1 MFPTPDFAVFG
12 RFRGVSTAGLVL
24 SVLLFAAFPAAAAG
38 IPADGDSPSDLDPG
52 VERGSLPDTEPGDG
66 PLAVFAAV
74 EEAWS
79 SGDAEALVRLLDPD
93 EKVRLVFERGGP
105 LGGWFN
111 RDQAF
116 YLLTDMFEF
125 LRTDLFR
132 FERYWNLEANG
143 RSPYAVAV
151 REFHMNDGVPREDQ
165 VFISLRR
172 TNGAWTVGEIRT
184 VDR

>member
-1 MFPTPDFAVFG
+1 VG
-12 RFRGVSTAGLVL
+12 LSTALAALALLLV
-24 SVLLFAAFPAAAAG
+24 SVPPAVCDDL
-38 IPADGDSPSDLDPG
+38 PADSDPASDLDPG
-52 VERGSLPDTEPGDG
+52 VARDNLPDADLGTG
-66 PLAVFAAV
+66 PLAIFAAV
-74 EEAWS
+74 EEAWAN
-79 SGDAEALVRLLDPD
+79 GDAEALVRLLDPN

-125 LRTDLFR
+125 LSTDRFR

-143 RSPYAVAV
+143 RTPYAVAV

-172 TNGAWTVGEIRT
+172 TNDAWTVGEIRT